1 MRLHFHLLKKIAE
14 ALHDIFENKKYA
26 DKVIEK
32 LFKGNKKLGSRDR
45 RFIAE
50 TIYEIVRYHRF
61 YQTVA
66 ASNESYNL
74 LGVHLVKN
82 GLDTEEF
89 QDEYP
94 IDIDAI
100 KANLKKKYSLAVTES
115 FPDWMCE
122 LGEKE
127 FGAEEWTQIMH
138 ALNRP
143 VSTAALDSIV
153 ERISSWVITRAESE
167 ISARVIGRRVMAELK
182 QLDDV
187 AYVRFASV
195 YKTFKDVQDFVE
207 KLEGDEL
214 IDMIDSSG
222 PQLSLTT
229 QLQPQLK
236 PVNNNTDQTTK
247 EANDEKTIKRTRTP
261 DPIPN

>member
-1 MRLHFHLLKKIAE
+1 MKCPFCGHSE
-14 ALHDIFENKKYA
+14 
-26 DKVIEK
+26 DKVLDTRVQKDDGIRRRRECLSCKSRYSTLETVILSYPFVIKKDGRREPFNKEK
-32 LFKGNKKLGSRDR
+32 LLRGLSYACNK
-45 RFIAE
+45 
-50 TIYEIVRYHRF
+50 
-61 YQTVA
+61 
-66 ASNESYNL
+66 
-74 LGVHLVKN
+74 
-82 GLDTEEF
+82 
-89 QDEYP
+89 
-94 IDIDAI
+94 
-100 KANLKKKYSLAVTES
+100 
-115 FPDWMCE
+115 
-122 LGEKE
+122 
-127 FGAEEWTQIMH
+127 
-138 ALNRP
+138 RP
-143 VSTAALDSIV
+143 VSTAALDAIV
-153 ERISSWVITRAESE
+153 ERIASWVITRGEGE

-236 PVNNNTDQTTK
+236 PVNNNTDQTRK
-247 EANDEKTIKRTRTP
+247 ETNDEKTIKGTRTP

>member
-1 MRLHFHLLKKIAE
+1 MKCPFCGHSE
-14 ALHDIFENKKYA
+14 
-26 DKVIEK
+26 DKVLDTRVQKDGGIRRRRECLSCKSRYSTLETVVLSYPFVIKKDGRREPFSKEK
-32 LFKGNKKLGSRDR
+32 LLRGL
-45 RFIAE
+45 
-50 TIYEIVRYHRF
+50 
-61 YQTVA
+61 
-66 ASNESYNL
+66 SYACQ
-74 LGVHLVKN
+74 K
-82 GLDTEEF
+82 
-89 QDEYP
+89 
-94 IDIDAI
+94 
-100 KANLKKKYSLAVTES
+100 
-115 FPDWMCE
+115 
-122 LGEKE
+122 
-127 FGAEEWTQIMH
+127 
-138 ALNRP
+138 RP
-143 VSTAALDSIV
+143 VSTSQLDAIV
-153 ERISSWVITRAESE
+153 ERIASWVITRGEGE

-236 PVNNNTDQTTK
+236 PVNNTDQTRK
-247 EANDEKTIKRTRTP
+247 ETNDEKTIKGTRTP